1 MHNYHNPYVSHWY
14 NNTRYRT
21 KWGAAQAALSDGVP
35 VNFIFDKIK
44 ITDVGQMKIIS
55 RGMWLTKLEELG
67 LRSCNS

>member
-1 MHNYHNPYVSHWY
+1 MPLTDKHIKPKLTEKQQDDAFVWWCNKNEEELNIH
-14 NNTRYRT
+14 
-21 KWGAAQAALSDGVP
+21 
-35 VNFIFDKIK
+35 FDKIK